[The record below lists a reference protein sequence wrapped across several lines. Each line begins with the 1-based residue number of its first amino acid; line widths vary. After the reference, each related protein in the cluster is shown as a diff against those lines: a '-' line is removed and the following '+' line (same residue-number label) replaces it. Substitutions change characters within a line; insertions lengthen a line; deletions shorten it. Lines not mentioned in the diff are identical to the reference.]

1 MFKILENN
9 FIKNDVVKYKDEN
22 GNTLRITGSKDGKTL
37 SVKIRFADSDIT
49 CDVVRISFPYDL
61 QGINFITHFPQ
72 NDSKELNEE
81 AKAVLKDAI
90 EIIQIWCDICM
101 NMYALTSNDM
111 KIIANIC
118 AKNGITVDDNIYT
131 ITDFVLNELDSYE
144 EMQDFVKLYTQ
155 LCKGKSQLY
164 A

>member
-22 GNTLRITGSKDGKTL
+22 GNTLRVTGSKDGKTL
-37 SVKIRFADSDIT
+37 SVKVRFADSDIT

-72 NDSKELNEE
+72 NDNKELNEE
-81 AKAVLKDAI
+81 AKTVLRNSI
-90 EIIQIWCDICM
+90 EIIQNWCDICM

-118 AKNGITVDDNIYT
+118 AKNGITVDDNMYT
-131 ITDFVLNELDSYE
+131 ITDFILNELDSYE

-155 LCKGKSQLY
+155 LCKDKS
-164 A
+164 